1 MVQWKG
7 LKVSFLQV
15 TSKETKLGC
24 GYHGLE
30 IMDGSNVVAAVWY
43 RSVQS
48 PVTFGCCDHLY
59 VNSGVRPAYSGGA
72 LILVLLPSLGC
83 MLYPQTLV
91 GSLKGRVISS
101 VL

>member
-1 MVQWKG
+1 M
-7 LKVSFLQV
+7 KVSFLQV

-30 IMDGSNVVAAVWY
+30 MMDGSNVVAAVCY

-48 PVTFGCCDHLY
+48 PVTFGCCAHVY
-59 VNSGVRPAYSGGA
+59 VNSGVRPPYSGCA
-72 LILVLLPSLGC
+72 LILVLLLSLGC

-91 GSLKGRVISS
+91 VSLKGRVLSS